1 VGSVA
6 AVHTARRHHASER
19 HRTGRS
25 GWLRASVLG
34 ANDGILSTG
43 ALLVGLA
50 GAGAGRSAVLTA
62 GVAGLVAGAASMGI
76 GEYVSVSTQSD
87 VEAADRLLESAELAE
102 DPAAET
108 SELTNIYVDRGL
120 PPGLARQ
127 VAESLMATDPL
138 GAHLRDELGHTEAS
152 AARPVQAAAS
162 SFGSFAVGAALP
174 LVAAALAPDGTRA
187 ALVVAATLVGLV
199 LLGTAG
205 AALGGAPRR
214 RGALRVGVGG
224 TLALALTFVVGSLL
238 GTAVS

>member
-1 VGSVA
+1 
-6 AVHTARRHHASER
+6 VHTARRHHTSER

-50 GAGAGRSAVLTA
+50 GAGADRGAVLTA

-87 VEAADRLLESAELAE
+87 VEAADRALETAELAD
-102 DPAAET
+102 DPVAET
-108 SELTNIYVDRGL
+108 LELKSIYVTRGL
-120 PPGLARQ
+120 PDDLAGQ

-162 SFGSFAVGAALP
+162 SFGSFSVGAALP
-174 LVAAALAPDGTRA
+174 LAAAALAPDGARA
-187 ALVVAATLVGLV
+187 ASVVAATLIGLV

-205 AALGGAPRR
+205 AALGGAPRV
-214 RGALRVGVGG
+214 RGALRVGIGG
-224 TLALALTFVVGSLL
+224 VLALALTFAVGTLL